1 MQQLQMIEQMIV
13 TGAAEREKA
22 SERANAEREKVNER
36 AHITTLAI
44 LNGQLG
50 V

>member
-1 MQQLQMIEQMIV
+1 MQLIEQMIV
-13 TGAAEREKA
+13 NGAAEREKA
-22 SERANAEREKVNER
+22 NERANTEREKAHER
-36 AHITTLAI
+36 ALITTLAI